1 MKFYALI
8 ILILIVNSVCAS
20 DVASKKIIGKP
31 GVPAYFSDKEIINLA
46 VGETR
51 RIDLPINYSADLISY
66 ELQATDGL
74 DVRDLKQSF
83 IREDVVPHSLVIP
96 LEINVNQPGR
106 YYLHLRI
113 TTSTQGVETK
123 GVLSKI
129 ISSESGAN
137 ESVQKK
143 NVTSK
148 QFRILPVVET
158 VKDAED
164 E

>member
-1 MKFYALI
+1 MKIYALI
-8 ILILIVNSVCAS
+8 ILMLIVNSVCAT
-20 DVASKKIIGKP
+20 DVASNKIIGKP
-31 GVPAYFSDKEIINLA
+31 GIPAYFLDNDIINLA

-51 RIDLPINYSADLISY
+51 RIDLAINYSSDLISY
-66 ELQATDGL
+66 EVQTTDGL

-83 IREDVVPHSLVIP
+83 IREDTLPHSLIIP
-96 LEINVNQPGR
+96 LEIKVDQPGR

-129 ISSESGAN
+129 ISSEAEIN
-137 ESVQKK
+137 EAVQKK
-143 NVTSK
+143 SMAPNK
-148 QFRILPVVET
+148 FKILPVVET
-158 VKDAED
+158 IKDVND

>member
-8 ILILIVNSVCAS
+8 ILMLIVNSVCAS
-20 DVASKKIIGKP
+20 DVASKKLMGKP
-31 GVPAYFSDKEIINLA
+31 GVAAYFLDNDIINLA

-51 RIDLPINYSADLISY
+51 RIDLRINYSADLISY

-74 DVRDLKQSF
+74 DVTDLKQSF
-83 IREDVVPHSLVIP
+83 IREDTLPHSLVIP
-96 LEINVNQPGR
+96 LEIKVYQPGR

-129 ISSESGAN
+129 ILSESGVN
-137 ESVQKK
+137 EPVQKK
-143 NVTSK
+143 NVTPK

-158 VKDAED
+158 VKDADD